1 MPRAIFGK
9 CVTGTAASLGL
20 ERRGER
26 VIAASTCRVL
36 EKKSNWPKI
45 HVKASRLSW
54 NAAENTQLEL
64 LQDIVQSHMA
74 CDKHQQATPI
84 SKSRP

>member
-1 MPRAIFGK
+1 MPRAILGK
-9 CVTGTAASLGL
+9 RVTGTAASLGL

-26 VIAASTCRVL
+26 VIAASTCRVF

-54 NAAENTQLEL
+54 NAAGIHPAGGTARHRT
-64 LQDIVQSHMA
+64 VA
-74 CDKHQQATPI
+74 YGV
-84 SKSRP
+84 